1 MCLILTI
8 CAALAFSG
16 VYFYQ
21 KKNSAVSKSVFA
33 AMLMFWGASLM
44 WSMDGVA
51 SVLEGEGFFD
61 LSASDAALGAV
72 VVLAALAVWVVRLLI
87 ADPLNVIGK
96 KLSTRG

>member
-33 AMLMFWGASLM
+33 TMLMFWAASLM
-44 WSMDGVA
+44 WSMDGLA

-61 LSASDAALGAV
+61 LSLEDTILGLIIVASGLTVFAL
-72 VVLAALAVWVVRLLI
+72 
-87 ADPLNVIGK
+87 
-96 KLSTRG
+96 LSLYTEEESRIKI